1 MSRDGRQPRHAVLVF
16 VDGLGW
22 GGADPQRNPCL
33 TYGGDVFRLDGAPPG
48 EASGADPRPAAC
60 GGWARPIDACLGVDG
75 IPQSATG
82 QTSLFTGVNAQR
94 RVGGHVTG
102 FPSPSLRE
110 ILLAESI
117 FLKLRDAGRDGIFL
131 NAFRPLFF
139 RIPREMQL
147 RLSATTVAHLAADR
161 PFFGIGDIRA
171 ERSIY
176 QEFTNRE
183 LIERDFDVPE
193 FTPEKAGAILARNVP
208 LRDFTLFE
216 YFQTDRAGH
225 AQDHGRIE
233 RELDGLD
240 RFLRAALDDLLPRG
254 DTLVVLTSDHGN
266 LEDTGT
272 RSHTR
277 NPVPLLA
284 WGPGAA
290 EFCAGVEAIDQV
302 APALLRGLA
311 AS

>member
-1 MSRDGRQPRHAVLVF
+1 MDRLNGKPDHVALIF

-22 GGADPQRNPCL
+22 GGADPALNPCL
-33 TYGGDVFRLDGAPPG
+33 TYGGDVFRLDGADPG
-48 EASGADPRPAAC
+48 GFAGADPRPAFG

-82 QTSLFTGVNAQR
+82 QTSLFTGVNAQAK
-94 RVGGHVTG
+94 VGGHVTG

-110 ILLAESI
+110 ILLADSI
-117 FLKLRDAGRDGIFL
+117 FVKLRDAGRDGIFI

-139 RIPREMQL
+139 EIPREMQL

-161 PFFGIGDIRA
+161 PFFGIEDIR
-171 ERSIY
+171 EGRSIY

-193 FTPEKAGAILARNVP
+193 FTPERAGQILAGSVAA
-208 LRDFTLFE
+208 RDFTLFE

-225 AQDHGRIE
+225 SQDRGRIE
-233 RELDGLD
+233 GELDGLD
-240 RFLRAALDDLLPRG
+240 RFMRKALDELIPRG

-266 LEDTGT
+266 IEDIGT

-284 WGPGAA
+284 WGPGA
-290 EFCAGVEAIDQV
+290 EELVAGTEAIDGV
-302 APALLRGLA
+302 TPALLRGLGA
-311 AS
+311 L